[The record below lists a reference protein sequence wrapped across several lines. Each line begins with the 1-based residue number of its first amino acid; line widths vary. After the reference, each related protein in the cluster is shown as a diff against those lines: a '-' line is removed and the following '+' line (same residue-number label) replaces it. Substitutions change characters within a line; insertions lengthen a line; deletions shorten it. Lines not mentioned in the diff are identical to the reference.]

1 MIGPAPS
8 RQHQVLG
15 SVNAPGGGDGDQVP
29 RRDVSH
35 LQSVLHDPSKPQELA
50 LESETPTS
58 ASVSVDV
65 AVRMHFIFS
74 KSIKI

>member
-15 SVNAPGGGDGDQVP
+15 SVNAPGGGDSDPVP

-35 LQSVLHDPSKPQELA
+35 LLSVLHGPSKPQELA

-58 ASVSVDV
+58 VRVCVDVDV
-65 AVRMHFIFS
+65 ANQDAFHIQ
-74 KSIKI
+74 